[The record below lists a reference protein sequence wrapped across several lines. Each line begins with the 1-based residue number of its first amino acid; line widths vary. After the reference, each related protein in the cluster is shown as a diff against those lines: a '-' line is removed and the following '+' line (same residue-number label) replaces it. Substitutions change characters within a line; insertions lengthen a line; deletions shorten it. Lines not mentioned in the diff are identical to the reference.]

1 MSNLSEAR
9 PTFKENDVQDSISFK
24 NTQCTS
30 PSAELGYN
38 LPSLS
43 RLSSVQLREE
53 TTSNFQMSTNEVLE
67 ESLVQHFP
75 QVDSSGEKRLQDEQL
90 AKGFGAQ
97 RSFGALVRTR
107 LTDTVLH

>member
-1 MSNLSEAR
+1 MPDLSEAR

-30 PSAELGYN
+30 PSAEFGYN
-38 LPSLS
+38 FPLS

-53 TTSNFQMSTNEVLE
+53 TTFNFQMSTNEVLE

-107 LTDTVLH
+107 LTDIVLH